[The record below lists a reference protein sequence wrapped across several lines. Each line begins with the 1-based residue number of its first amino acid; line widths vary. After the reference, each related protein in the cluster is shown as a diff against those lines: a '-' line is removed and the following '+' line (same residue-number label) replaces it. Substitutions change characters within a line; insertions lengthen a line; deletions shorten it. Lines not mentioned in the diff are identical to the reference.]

1 MSPAQQPPAQLA
13 ALQVSVWHMPALQ
26 PLGQT
31 VSTYEY
37 AQRPL
42 VPSHTPAGVQRIA
55 GDPV

>member
-13 ALQVSVWHMPALQ
+13 ALQPEVSVLHWPALQ
-26 PLGQT
+26 PFGHA

-42 VPSHTPAGVQRIA
+42 VPSHTPA
-55 GDPV
+55 DW